1 MDSMGFEPTPR
12 RGFLGRLAA
21 GAVAIAAGGLMT
33 KAAAELR
40 SSANSPWDDSWM
52 TRIKGKHRQLFDAM
66 EVNSGFP
73 LAMTYLW
80 MQTNHDAY
88 NMKMNE
94 LSAVVVLRHAAVIM
108 AMNDTI
114 WAKYKIGEVNNITDP
129 LTGKPAERNIFAAA
143 KGFPLPPLPDAAIEK
158 LRDAGAI
165 FCACN
170 VAMSV
175 NSGNLGEKIGVAKDV
190 AMQEWIAGLL
200 PGVTRVPSGVLAVGK
215 AQDHECRYCG
225 T

>member
-1 MDSMGFEPTPR
+1 MDGLNLEATPR

-21 GAVAIAAGGLMT
+21 GAVAIAAGGLVT
-33 KAAAELR
+33 KGSAQPV

-52 TRIKGKHRQLFDAM
+52 TRIKGKHRQIFDAM
-66 EVNSGFP
+66 DVNSGFP
-73 LAMTYLW
+73 LAMAYFW

-88 NMKMNE
+88 NLKISE
-94 LSAVVVLRHAAVIM
+94 LSAVVVLRHAAVVM
-108 AMNDTI
+108 AMNDAI

-129 LTGKPAERNIFAAA
+129 LTGKPADRNIFAAA
-143 KGFPLPPLPDAAIEK
+143 KGFPLPPIPDASIEK

-175 NSGNLGEKIGVAKDV
+175 NSGTLGEKIGVSKDD
-190 AMQEWIAGLL
+190 AMKEWIAGLL
-200 PGVTRVPSGVLAVGK
+200 PGVTRVPSGVLAVGR